1 MKWPHGAY
9 PHTWLT
15 VYISLYGTCIP
26 LCVLFLAFGVF
37 KTGNLA
43 GDNDQ
48 LSARTER
55 ILEITGPTRNSCCLR
70 FIKSLWLHGPPLPQ
84 TIHVIL
90 AISQL
95 FAQQVMLAQLYRFG
109 FINSGQ

>member
-55 ILEITGPTRNSCCLR
+55 ILEITGPTRNCKQIFVDLCL
-70 FIKSLWLHGPPLPQ
+70 
-84 TIHVIL
+84 
-90 AISQL
+90 
-95 FAQQVMLAQLYRFG
+95 
-109 FINSGQ
+109 